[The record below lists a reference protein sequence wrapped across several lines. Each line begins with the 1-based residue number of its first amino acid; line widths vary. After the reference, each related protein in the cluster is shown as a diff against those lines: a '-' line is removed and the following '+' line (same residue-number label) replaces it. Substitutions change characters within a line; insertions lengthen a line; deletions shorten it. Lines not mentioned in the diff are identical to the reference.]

1 MNKLLKLPL
10 FLGICG
16 AGCAGVLAGINEV
29 TAPVIE
35 QAKIERANAAY
46 IKMYK
51 AYSVES
57 SQIEVL
63 SVEDDSL
70 LAVGC
75 NTKAIIQNDN
85 VKGVTYTCS
94 TKGYGGTISFQV
106 AFGNGEYVGYTD
118 LGHTETDGYGKNL
131 IASLSKTLKA
141 IKDANISLNSDAT
154 YASAMAGKSITGKAI
169 AKVIEVCRV
178 DYLAWYQTV
187 NG

>member
-16 AGCAGVLAGINEV
+16 AGCAGVLAGINEF
-29 TAPVIE
+29 TAPKIE
-35 QAKIERANAAY
+35 AAKIERANAAY

-51 AYSVES
+51 SFSVVS
-57 SQIEVL
+57 DDIEVL
-63 SVEDDSL
+63 VVEDEALS
-70 LAVGC
+70 AVGC
-75 NTKAIIQNDN
+75 TTKAIVENDN
-85 VKGVTYTCS
+85 VKGITYTCS

-131 IASLSKTLKA
+131 IAALSKTLKS
-141 IKDANISLNSDAT
+141 IKDANISLNSDST
-154 YASAMAGKSITGKAI
+154 YATAMAGKSITGKAI

-178 DYLAWYQTV
+178 DYLAWYSTN